1 MRVGIFGAGSIG
13 CYIGACLIRGGVDL
27 VLVGRERLRDE
38 VAAHGMRVT
47 DADDLDFRLQ
57 PGQVNVAIAAE
68 ALADCA
74 LILVTVKSAD
84 TESAAAAIAQLP
96 PLPGR
101 RVVSF
106 QNGVRNAA
114 QLRQGLPGMPVLAGM
129 VPWNVVWNA
138 DAHFHRGTSGELM
151 IDAEGD
157 GAAAIVDLLGRAR
170 LRTLLRRDLTAVLWG
185 KLLLN
190 LNNPINAL
198 SGLPLRQQLAT
209 RGYRRLLAAL
219 MREALAVMHSA
230 DIRPAKAAKLPP
242 RLVPWVLDLPDG
254 LFLRVASSML
264 KLDPQARSSMW
275 EDLQRG
281 RATEIDYINGEV
293 VRLAAQAGVA
303 APLNQALV
311 ELVHRIEGLPR
322 ANVSMSPE
330 ALSAELHCRI
340 S

>member
-13 CYIGACLIRGGVDL
+13 CYIGACLIRAGVDV
-27 VLVGRERLRDE
+27 VLLGRERLREE

-47 DADDLDFRLQ
+47 DADGLDFRLQ
-57 PGQVNVAIAAE
+57 PGQVNVAIAAD
-68 ALADCA
+68 ALADCT

-84 TESAAAAIAQLP
+84 TETAAAAIALLP
-96 PLPGR
+96 PLSAR

-106 QNGVRNAA
+106 QNGVRNAE
-114 QLRQGLPGMPVLAGM
+114 QLRLGLAGIPVLAGM

-138 DAHFHRGTSGELM
+138 DAHFHRGTSGALM
-151 IDAEGD
+151 IDTAGK
-157 GAAAIVDLLGRAR
+157 GAAAIADLLGRAR

-219 MREALAVMHSA
+219 MREALAVMRSA
-230 DIRPAKAAKLPP
+230 GICPAKAAKLPP
-242 RLVPWVLDLPDG
+242 WLVPWVLDLPDG

-281 RATEIDYINGEV
+281 RATEIDYINGEI
-293 VRLAAQAGVA
+293 VRLATQAGVA

-311 ELVHRIEGLPR
+311 ELVHKIERLPR
-322 ANVSMSPE
+322 AVVSMSPE
-330 ALSAELHCRI
+330 ALSAVIDRRI
-340 S
+340 N